1 MEGDKLN
8 VCQAKTPKKNQYLG
22 RKTKLISQNKYFKIS
37 LIYSNMASSKNLFG
51 FKQIEAD
58 NRVDATLIFEEI
70 NKELEEYLLEKSIVT
85 DSIDGVF
92 DFLEWLNDRKQK
104 DFQELLEGEA
114 DKKRFIKALTRIFVP
129 FLNTKVN
136 ILDKI

>member
-104 DFQELLEGEA
+104 DFKELLEGEA

-136 ILDKI
+136 TVDKI

>member
-1 MEGDKLN
+1 
-8 VCQAKTPKKNQYLG
+8 
-22 RKTKLISQNKYFKIS
+22 
-37 LIYSNMASSKNLFG
+37 MASSKNLFG

-136 ILDKI
+136 IVDKI

>member
-1 MEGDKLN
+1 
-8 VCQAKTPKKNQYLG
+8 
-22 RKTKLISQNKYFKIS
+22 
-37 LIYSNMASSKNLFG
+37 MASSKNLFG

-92 DFLEWLNDRKQK
+92 DFLEWLND
-104 DFQELLEGEA
+104 
-114 DKKRFIKALTRIFVP
+114 
-129 FLNTKVN
+129 
-136 ILDKI
+136 

>member
-1 MEGDKLN
+1 
-8 VCQAKTPKKNQYLG
+8 
-22 RKTKLISQNKYFKIS
+22 
-37 LIYSNMASSKNLFG
+37 MASSKNLFG

-92 DFLEWLNDRKQK
+92 DFLEWLNGRKQK
-104 DFQELLEGEA
+104 DFKELLEGEA

-136 ILDKI
+136 IVDKI

>member
-1 MEGDKLN
+1 ME
-8 VCQAKTPKKNQYLG
+8 
-22 RKTKLISQNKYFKIS
+22 
-37 LIYSNMASSKNLFG
+37 SSKNLFG

-136 ILDKI
+136 IVDKI

>member
-1 MEGDKLN
+1 
-8 VCQAKTPKKNQYLG
+8 
-22 RKTKLISQNKYFKIS
+22 
-37 LIYSNMASSKNLFG
+37 MASSKNLFG
-51 FKQIEAD
+51 FKQIEVD

-104 DFQELLEGEA
+104 DFKELLEGEA

-136 ILDKI
+136 IVDKI

>member
-1 MEGDKLN
+1 
-8 VCQAKTPKKNQYLG
+8 
-22 RKTKLISQNKYFKIS
+22 
-37 LIYSNMASSKNLFG
+37 MASSKNLFG

-104 DFQELLEGEA
+104 DFKELLEGEA
-114 DKKRFIKALTRIFVP
+114 DKKRFIKALTRIFVQ

-136 ILDKI
+136 IVDKI

>member
-1 MEGDKLN
+1 
-8 VCQAKTPKKNQYLG
+8 
-22 RKTKLISQNKYFKIS
+22 
-37 LIYSNMASSKNLFG
+37 MASSKNLFG

-136 ILDKI
+136 TVDKI

>member
-1 MEGDKLN
+1 
-8 VCQAKTPKKNQYLG
+8 
-22 RKTKLISQNKYFKIS
+22 
-37 LIYSNMASSKNLFG
+37 MASSKNLFG

>member
-104 DFQELLEGEA
+104 DFKELLEGEA

-136 ILDKI
+136 IVDKI

>member
-1 MEGDKLN
+1 
-8 VCQAKTPKKNQYLG
+8 
-22 RKTKLISQNKYFKIS
+22 
-37 LIYSNMASSKNLFG
+37 MASSKNLFG

-104 DFQELLEGEA
+104 DFKELLEGEA

-136 ILDKI
+136 IVDKI

>member
-1 MEGDKLN
+1 
-8 VCQAKTPKKNQYLG
+8 
-22 RKTKLISQNKYFKIS
+22 
-37 LIYSNMASSKNLFG
+37 MASSKNLFG

-58 NRVDATLIFEEI
+58 IRVDATLIFEEI

-92 DFLEWLNDRKQK
+92 DFLEWLNDKKQK
-104 DFQELLEGEA
+104 DFKELLEGEA

-136 ILDKI
+136 IVDKI

>member
-1 MEGDKLN
+1 
-8 VCQAKTPKKNQYLG
+8 
-22 RKTKLISQNKYFKIS
+22 
-37 LIYSNMASSKNLFG
+37 MASSKNLFG
-51 FKQIEAD
+51 FKQIEAG

>member
-1 MEGDKLN
+1 
-8 VCQAKTPKKNQYLG
+8 
-22 RKTKLISQNKYFKIS
+22 
-37 LIYSNMASSKNLFG
+37 MASSKNPFG

-104 DFQELLEGEA
+104 DFKELLEGEA

-136 ILDKI
+136 IVDKI

>member
-1 MEGDKLN
+1 
-8 VCQAKTPKKNQYLG
+8 
-22 RKTKLISQNKYFKIS
+22 
-37 LIYSNMASSKNLFG
+37 MASSKNLFG

-104 DFQELLEGEA
+104 DFKELLEGEA

>member
-1 MEGDKLN
+1 
-8 VCQAKTPKKNQYLG
+8 
-22 RKTKLISQNKYFKIS
+22 
-37 LIYSNMASSKNLFG
+37 MASSKNLFG

-104 DFQELLEGEA
+104 DFKELLEGEA

-136 ILDKI
+136 TVDKI